1 MLNNTEHHC
10 FVFLSERLIL
20 LVFHQR
26 DMWSLTFPSFV
37 GWQSH
42 PFYLG
47 FLKKAGSSH
56 LALTF
61 VTIDQLQL
69 NITRDWDTNNIYVLQ
84 LNDYKRCPNQLRKS
98 PYGES
103 SMGARQQKACAG
115 KVSHLKSHCSP
126 CCLFSTFDTTTTQR
140 SCRDLFSHLMSSPV
154 PFQLRSH
161 YTSVAGTATNTR
173 KNCYKNMHAF
183 LTSLSFSFALSF
195 ILLSSAAFLKNGNE
209 HWFIRPTIL
218 T

>member
-1 MLNNTEHHC
+1 M
-10 FVFLSERLIL
+10 ERA
-20 LVFHQR
+20 V
-26 DMWSLTFPSFV
+26 WVP
-37 GWQSH
+37 
-42 PFYLG
+42 
-47 FLKKAGSSH
+47 GSRKP
-56 LALTF
+56 
-61 VTIDQLQL
+61 VQE
-69 NITRDWDTNNIYVLQ
+69 
-84 LNDYKRCPNQLRKS
+84 RCPTSS
-98 PYGES
+98 PT
-103 SMGARQQKACAG
+103 AHH
-115 KVSHLKSHCSP
+115 VVCSVLLIP
-126 CCLFSTFDTTTTQR
+126 PPHR

-161 YTSVAGTATNTR
+161 YTSVAGTATNAR